1 MSKTAPKVAQ
11 KFTVGKEMPASVE
24 KELGEYVPMVRTL
37 LFHRGIETKDAAEK
51 FLNPDYERDSSDPLL
66 MLDME
71 KAAERILKAM
81 EGGEK
86 IIIYGDYDCDGI
98 PGSVVLHDFFKKIG
112 YANFGNY
119 IPHRHNEGYGLNALA
134 LEKFSREG
142 VNVVVTVDCGIVDYG
157 PAEHAQSLGIDLII
171 TDHHLPGEKLPEAFA
186 VVNPKRPGD
195 TYPDKMLCG
204 AGVAFKLVQA
214 LLKTP
219 VPLHLFRGGGWEG
232 VGGVTNPTPALPSKE
247 GREQTLREY
256 LNIPKGW
263 EKWLLDMAGL
273 STVADMVPLQNEN
286 RMIAHF
292 GLKVLRKSP
301 RVGLKKLLNKMRVD
315 QTTLTEDDIGFSIA
329 PRINAASRMDVPLRA
344 FELLSTDDEET
355 AEALATHL
363 EKLNTE
369 RKGVVAGMIKEAKHV
384 LSEREVGAVI
394 VTGDPRWAPGLL
406 GLAANSLVEAFGR
419 PAFVWGKDE
428 EGRIKGSCR
437 SDGTVSV
444 VELMSRTKEY
454 FVQFGGHEASGGFMV
469 AHEHVHILETKLS
482 EMYEQMEKK
491 PVEEGGI
498 FVDAKLSLDDLNWK
512 NYDEM
517 TKLSPFGQG
526 NPKPIFLFE
535 DLRIEG
541 VKEFGKTGTHLE
553 LLFKNSSGKQIK
565 AIGFFRGST
574 HNGEELV
581 AGQTVSLLA
590 AIEKDTF
597 RRFPELRLRVIE
609 IL

>member
-232 VGGVTNPTPALPSKE
+232 VG
-247 GREQTLREY
+247 
-256 LNIPKGW
+256 
-263 EKWLLDMAGL
+263 
-273 STVADMVPLQNEN
+273 
-286 RMIAHF
+286 
-292 GLKVLRKSP
+292 
-301 RVGLKKLLNKMRVD
+301 
-315 QTTLTEDDIGFSIA
+315 
-329 PRINAASRMDVPLRA
+329 
-344 FELLSTDDEET
+344 
-355 AEALATHL
+355 
-363 EKLNTE
+363 
-369 RKGVVAGMIKEAKHV
+369 
-384 LSEREVGAVI
+384 
-394 VTGDPRWAPGLL
+394 
-406 GLAANSLVEAFGR
+406 
-419 PAFVWGKDE
+419 
-428 EGRIKGSCR
+428 
-437 SDGTVSV
+437 
-444 VELMSRTKEY
+444 
-454 FVQFGGHEASGGFMV
+454 
-469 AHEHVHILETKLS
+469 
-482 EMYEQMEKK
+482 
-491 PVEEGGI
+491 
-498 FVDAKLSLDDLNWK
+498 
-512 NYDEM
+512 
-517 TKLSPFGQG
+517 
-526 NPKPIFLFE
+526 
-535 DLRIEG
+535 
-541 VKEFGKTGTHLE
+541 
-553 LLFKNSSGKQIK
+553 
-565 AIGFFRGST
+565 
-574 HNGEELV
+574 
-581 AGQTVSLLA
+581 
-590 AIEKDTF
+590 
-597 RRFPELRLRVIE
+597 
-609 IL
+609 